1 MKAKDLFSHFFLS
14 LFCFVYWFSSFAE
27 SARRFLDA
35 KTKESDTRHT
45 EPQIPLL
52 AKQVAKNHF
61 LQLKRFLVKTLE
73 R

>member
-1 MKAKDLFSHFFLS
+1 MKAKVLFSN
-14 LFCFVYWFSSFAE
+14 FVYWLASFTE
-27 SARRFLDA
+27 SARQFLDT

-52 AKQVAKNHF
+52 AKQLAKNHF
-61 LQLKRFLVKTLE
+61 LQLRRFLVKTLE